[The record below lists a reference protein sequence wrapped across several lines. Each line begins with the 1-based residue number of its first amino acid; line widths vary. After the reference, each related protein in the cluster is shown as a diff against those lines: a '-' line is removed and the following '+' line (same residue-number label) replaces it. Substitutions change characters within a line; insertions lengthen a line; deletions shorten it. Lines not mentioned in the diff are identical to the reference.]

1 MMKNKSFIHNI
12 QKNFHPSRESF
23 FVFPLFIPKL
33 VVPLHRSHKG
43 NTCLKLQIYFLRYI
57 REGVV

>member
-1 MMKNKSFIHNI
+1 M
-12 QKNFHPSRESF
+12 
-23 FVFPLFIPKL
+23 FIPKL